1 MPTRWHGVTSPVGA
15 DGLCPPGV
23 SGQNARNSDVGNPT
37 APAPVALGGFPA
49 TAGVVPVLAGTGGG
63 VGNGNGGIPPTDA
76 GATIPALI
84 GGVSPMDPPGLPA

>member
-37 APAPVALGGFPA
+37 APDPVAFGGF
-49 TAGVVPVLAGTGGG
+49 TAAVDGGTGGG
-63 VGNGNGGIPPTDA
+63 VGKGKAGIPPTDA
-76 GATIPALI
+76 GVSGACGGNI
-84 GGVSPMDPPGLPA
+84 GD